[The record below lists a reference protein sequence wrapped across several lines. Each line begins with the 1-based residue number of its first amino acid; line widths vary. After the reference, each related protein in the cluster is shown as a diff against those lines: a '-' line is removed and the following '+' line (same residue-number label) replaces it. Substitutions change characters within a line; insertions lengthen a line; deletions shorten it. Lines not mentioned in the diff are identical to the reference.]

1 MLDRFSHASRGVV
14 FRAKHEAGSRE
25 CGRVG
30 SEHILL
36 ALTHEPEYLAAR
48 ILSASGIS
56 FEQVRAVVDRS
67 ACADQQPVRGIN
79 FTDEANRIVEMA
91 NEAAG
96 ESKGREVGTAHLL
109 VALLRSE
116 GTALKVL
123 RELGV
128 DPEALRDEVR
138 AHIAAGYADYDWYS
152 QEARDVIFLAG
163 GLALSL
169 GASSVGTEH
178 LLLALLRS
186 ELGAAAQVLESLGIS
201 TDRTLV
207 AVEAQSVDCAG
218 APADPMPLSL
228 HARRALGLS
237 RAEASSLGSSVNPEH
252 LLLGLAREGEGL
264 GARIL
269 IEFAGGPD
277 GLRNA
282 VLLELSRRTG
292 YDGWGYAEY
301 FTPRAARVVIF
312 AQEEARVLEH
322 DHIGSEHLLLG
333 LLREQQCSSEA
344 RLDTLNVA
352 VERAREQVVRNAGPS
367 NEPVASLLPLARS
380 AREVL
385 RVASMDMRWLE
396 QDSIGPEHILLALIC
411 DKDTL
416 GARVIDE
423 LEIDTD
429 GLRAQALRALDV
441 AWASELSPAE
451 EELSRR
457 EQQLREAERRCR
469 DAGTEEERQELEQLL
484 PLWRGG
490 VDEARGALLPEAC
503 REGLEMLV
511 DFSTQEWLKGQP
523 PPDDPDRHDC
533 YRRHCMANIRIQLL
547 TALFRPSL
555 GPEANPITGHPQDTP
570 FTLVG
575 PTRADADERTQLESL
590 LNLAEPGRPAPSG

>member
-1 MLDRFSHASRGVV
+1 M
-14 FRAKHEAGSRE
+14 FRANDEARSRE

-36 ALTHEPEYLAAR
+36 ALTREQQYLAAR
-48 ILSASGIS
+48 VLSGSGIS

-67 ACADQQPVRGIN
+67 ACPDSQPSLGID
-79 FTDEANRIVEMA
+79 FTDEADRIVEMA
-91 NEAAG
+91 NEEAG
-96 ESKGREVGTAHLL
+96 ERKGREVGTGHLL
-109 VALLRSE
+109 VSLLRSE
-116 GTALKVL
+116 GTALTVL

-138 AHIAAGYADYDWYS
+138 AHIAAGYADYEWYS

-163 GLALSL
+163 EVALSL
-169 GASSVGTEH
+169 GAGGVGTEH
-178 LLLALLRS
+178 LLLALLRC
-186 ELGAAAQVLESLGIS
+186 EQGTAARALESLGIS
-201 TDRTLV
+201 TDRTHV
-207 AVEAQSVDCAG
+207 AVEAQSPEFPG

-237 RAEASSLGSSVNPEH
+237 RAESSSFGSVVNPEH

-269 IEFAGGPD
+269 VKFAGGPD
-277 GLRNA
+277 ALRNA

-301 FTPRAARVVIF
+301 FTPRAAQVVIL
-312 AQEEARVLEH
+312 AQEEARALEH

-344 RLDTLNVA
+344 RLDTLNVT
-352 VERAREQVVRNAGPS
+352 VERAREQVVRIAGPS
-367 NEPVASLLPLARS
+367 NEPVASLLPVARS
-380 AREVL
+380 AHEVL

-396 QDSIGPEHILLALIC
+396 QDSIDPEHILLGLIR
-411 DKDTL
+411 DTDTL
-416 GARVIDE
+416 AARVIED
-423 LEIDTD
+423 LRIDTD
-429 GLRAQALRALDV
+429 GLRADAFRALDV

-469 DAGTEEERQELEQLL
+469 DAGTEEERQELKQRL
-484 PLWRGG
+484 PIYRRG
-490 VDEARGALLPEAC
+490 VDGARGALLPEAC

-523 PPDDPDRHDC
+523 PPEDADRRDW
-533 YRRHCMANIRIQLL
+533 YRRHCTANIRIQLL
-547 TALFRPSL
+547 TALFHPSL

-575 PTRADADERTQLESL
+575 PTPADADERTQLESL
-590 LNLAEPGRPAPSG
+590 LNLAESGRPEPSG